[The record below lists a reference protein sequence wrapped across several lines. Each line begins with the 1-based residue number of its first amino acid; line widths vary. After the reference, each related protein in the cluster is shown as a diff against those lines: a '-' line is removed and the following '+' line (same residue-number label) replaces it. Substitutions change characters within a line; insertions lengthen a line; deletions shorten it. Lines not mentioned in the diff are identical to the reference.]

1 MELLKVVLIMCAAGA
16 SAGFAVSAGVARMF
30 KAPEVQALGAFRT
43 LGEINSCNADPAS
56 HFAFG
61 AGFLLNSAA
70 TAVGTGV
77 MTSDVL
83 HRIIPNWAI
92 GAYMTITKR
101 SSFEEMSNTPF
112 QIGVMGALIGGLLL
126 PALVTLSAY
135 VPPEFGDVAQAIL
148 VPAATFLFF
157 PIMPVIFLLAAFDSN
172 KHTGMISLV
181 FGAFSHILMSN
192 PLPGIVFG
200 IMLGEIGKRE
210 GYKSKS
216 FLILLTIIVVMMI
229 IIGHLRGI
237 EPSAFIKFTVGE

>member
-1 MELLKVVLIMCAAGA
+1 MELISVVLIMCVAGA

-43 LGEINSCNADPAS
+43 LGEINSCNADPTS

-92 GAYMTITKR
+92 ALFMKLTKKR
-101 SSFEEMSNTPF
+101 SFEEMAEHPF
-112 QIGVMGALIGGLLL
+112 QIGVCGAIIGGLLL
-126 PALVTLSAY
+126 PGLVTLSAY
-135 VPPEFGDVAQAIL
+135 VPSEFGEVAQAIL

-157 PIMPVIFLLAAFDSN
+157 PIMPVIFLLAAFDSGKN
-172 KHTGMISLV
+172 TGMIALI
-181 FGAFSHILMSN
+181 FGTFSDILMSN

-200 IMLGEIGKRE
+200 IMLGEIGSRE
-210 GYKSKS
+210 GFKSKS
-216 FLILLTIIVVMMI
+216 FLVLLAIIIVMMI
-229 IIGHLRGI
+229 IIGYLRGI
-237 EPSAFIKFTVGE
+237 QLDTFIQFTVGE